1 MVSRY
6 TYEESVIDG
15 VNVPN
20 EVYTIETEISK
31 NGDVV
36 RRLVHR
42 QTRQTYTRK
51 SVGSRRKRIQSILK
65 RPR

>member
-1 MVSRY
+1 MKKWSAVYLRK
-6 TYEESVIDG
+6 SVIDG

-36 RRLVHR
+36 
-42 QTRQTYTRK
+42 K
-51 SVGSRRKRIQSILK
+51 EVGS
-65 RPR
+65 